1 MTRTASPWRP
11 HRSTQAP
18 TAISSQPPPPRPS
31 ARCSRPRPGTTSRCA
46 GHASRFLNLRDPE
59 LSGSRAAAALLLLAL
74 GHATVVTELLIELAG
89 LFDERDRPLLAPA
102 PLPGPPPYA
111 DVPVVV
117 LGSGDELRALVIPV
131 GPSGDHAPFEA
142 GVHRLRFA
150 IDRARWRS
158 EAPDDVSRYR
168 AASTRVV
175 GW

>member
-1 MTRTASPWRP
+1 MRAERVF
-11 HRSTQAP
+11 HVYEL
-18 TAISSQPPPPRPS
+18 PPRVDP
-31 ARCSRPRPGTTSRCA
+31 TVTSRA
-46 GHASRFLNLRDPE
+46 PRVATLFPGDRIPE
-59 LSGSRAAAALLLLAL
+59 SYAAIGPDEL
-74 GHATVVTELLIELAG
+74 GR
-89 LFDERDRPLLAPA
+89 FDERNRPLLAPA

-111 DVPVVV
+111 DVPVVI
-117 LGSGDELRALVIPV
+117 LGSGDQLRALVIPV

-158 EAPDDVSRYR
+158 ETADDVSRYR